1 MHLHSLTFQAI
12 GPFAGLHHVDLASLG
27 ASGIYLLDGPT
38 GAGKSTIIDAIVFA
52 LYGKVASDAASDDR
66 LRSAFA
72 GPDVESFVDLVLEVP
87 SGVYRV
93 RRTPEYRRPKKRG
106 TGTTTQQASV
116 RLWRLAGVP
125 SAEALAGVDGSPG
138 ELLSARLDEAGDEI
152 RRIVGLDRRQLVQ
165 TVVLPQGEFAT
176 FLRAKPEDRAVL
188 LQKVFG
194 TELYHRAAVRL
205 AELARAARAR
215 SDGARQGVRGAVER
229 FTGAAGLVPD
239 DARRL
244 REAAQDD
251 ARLRRADE
259 ADVARAVADIGRGVA
274 DDARVEAGIA
284 REAARP
290 TGLDAADT
298 APPSPAPL
306 DDGRVTVGDPAAPAA
321 VIEEAAAPVA
331 GVHALA
337 LARVAG
343 LEAEAEVLAE
353 REVTANAALV
363 AARDRLDA
371 ERALADAVERRA
383 RLRAEEARLAEEEPQ
398 VAVDRCRVDAATRA
412 AVVAPAAQG
421 LVRAERLLTAAH
433 DRLALAR
440 TGAPAPLADADPT
453 TLEALRADVATAG
466 VRVTRLLPVGAS
478 LPARDR
484 EVADGRKD
492 VVQAAEERAR
502 TFDELAA
509 RPARREDL
517 RLRLASLAETAA
529 TLGALQERALRA
541 RAVEEAARQAAT
553 LAVDEQAARAARAE
567 AATFAR
573 AAVEQEARA
582 RAARIAG
589 LAGELA
595 AGLSAQ
601 LPCPVCGGTDHP
613 APAPLADGHPSA
625 QDVEDAERGR
635 AEAERALHD
644 ASARVEVLA
653 ERLSARRRDAEGLTP
668 DEAAERVAEVDAL
681 VAGARAAAHE
691 RADAERELDAL
702 DVATVALQQRAA
714 TLAEE
719 IAGTTARLDELE
731 AALGADRAE
740 IRAEVA
746 AAGPLVELA
755 DLPDAL
761 AEEGGT
767 RNPVAVLAVALEERL
782 RTIDALADAGAAVAA
797 AARAVEER
805 TAELGALVERSGF
818 ADAAEALDAVLDE
831 PVRLDLARGVAE
843 HEAACAATAAGLA
856 DPTLTDLP
864 PDVEPDVAAAR
875 AAVAE
880 AEATARAAGRRH
892 ELVARQAQAARVA
905 AEGIGTTAD
914 DWDRARAAAEPV
926 ARMAALASG
935 SGDNAHALTLATF
948 VLVQRFEDVVAAAN
962 ERLAEMS
969 SGRYELVRSA
979 TREDVRAHK
988 RGLAMKVLDHVT
1000 ERERDPR
1007 TLSGGETFYV
1017 SLCLALGLADVVTA
1031 EAGGVELGTLFVD
1044 EGFGSLD
1051 PETLEA
1057 VLAALGRLRA
1067 GGRVVGVVSHVEALK
1082 QSIAERIEVRRV
1094 PGGGSTLTVR
1104 A

>member
-12 GPFAGLHHVDLASLG
+12 GPFAGRHRIDLASLG
-27 ASGIYLLDGPT
+27 ASGIFLLDGPT
-38 GAGKSTIIDAIVFA
+38 GAGKSTVIDAIVFA

-72 GPDVESFVDLVLEVP
+72 APEVESFVDLVLEVP

-106 TGTTTQQASV
+106 TGTTVQQASV

-125 SAEALAGVDGSPG
+125 SSDADPDAPDPPG
-138 ELLSARLDEAGDEI
+138 ELLSARLDEAGEEI
-152 RRIVGLDRRQLVQ
+152 RGIVGLDRRQLVQ

-239 DARRL
+239 VARRL

-259 ADVARAVADIGRGVA
+259 DDVARAVAEIRP
-274 DDARVEAGIA
+274 AG
-284 REAARP
+284 
-290 TGLDAADT
+290 DAAGPDE
-298 APPSPAPL
+298 SPAP
-306 DDGRVTVGDPAAPAA
+306 DGVPVPEAGQDVPVVVTDPCDTRPEADEGTAARA
-321 VIEEAAAPVA
+321 A

-337 LARVAG
+337 VAHARRLA
-343 LEAEAEVLAE
+343 AEADALAAHEVA
-353 REVTANAALV
+353 ANATLV

-371 ERALADAVERRA
+371 ERALADAVARRA
-383 RLRAEEARLAEEEPQ
+383 RLRAEAARLADEEPR
-398 VAVDRCRVDAATRA
+398 VAADRRRLDAAARA

-421 LVRAERLLTAAH
+421 LARAEQLLAAAR

-440 TGAPAPLADADPT
+440 TGVPVDLADADAT
-453 TLEALRADVATAG
+453 TLEALRADVATAA
-466 VRVTRLLPVGAS
+466 VRATRLLAVGAS

-484 EVADGRKD
+484 ELADGRKD
-492 VVQAAEERAR
+492 VAHATEERAR
-502 TFDELAA
+502 VLHELAA
-509 RPARREDL
+509 RPARREEL
-517 RLRLASLAETAA
+517 RVRLAGLAETAGS
-529 TLGALQERALRA
+529 LGALQERALRA
-541 RAVEEAARQAAT
+541 RAVE
-553 LAVDEQAARAARAE
+553 RAARE
-567 AATFAR
+567 AAALAR
-573 AAVEQEARA
+573 DEEVARTERAQAAVVATAAVEHEARV

-595 AGLSAQ
+595 AGLTEAC
-601 LPCPVCGGTDHP
+601 PCPVCGGTDHP
-613 APAPLADGHPSA
+613 DPAPLADGHPSA
-625 QDVEDAERGR
+625 QDVDDAERDR
-635 AEAERALHD
+635 VEAERALHD
-644 ASARVEVLA
+644 ASAGAEVLA
-653 ERLSARRRDAEGLTP
+653 ERLTARRRDAEGLTP
-668 DEAAERVAEVDAL
+668 DEAAGRVAEVDAL
-681 VAGARAAAHE
+681 VADARRAARE

-702 DVATVALQQRAA
+702 DRATADLQERAA
-714 TLAEE
+714 ALAEV
-719 IAGTTARLDELE
+719 IAGTTARLEELE
-731 AALGADRAE
+731 AALDADRAE
-740 IRAEVA
+740 IRAELA
-746 AAGPLVELA
+746 AAGPLVA
-755 DLPDAL
+755 HVDLPDVL
-761 AEEGGT
+761 ADEGGP
-767 RNPVAVLAVALEERL
+767 RNPVAVLAAALEERV
-782 RTIDALADAGAAVAA
+782 RTIDALADAGAAVDG
-797 AARAVEER
+797 ARKAVDER
-805 TAELGALVERSGF
+805 AAELGALVDRSGF
-818 ADAAEALDAVLDE
+818 ADASEALDAVLGEQD
-831 PVRLDLARGVAE
+831 RRALAQRVAE
-843 HEAACAATAAGLA
+843 HEAARAATAAGLA
-856 DPTLTDLP
+856 EPALADLP
-864 PDVEPDVAAAR
+864 EDARPDVTAARAVVAEAEAAAR
-875 AAVAE
+875 AAA
-880 AEATARAAGRRH
+880 RRH
-892 ELVARQAQAARVA
+892 ELVARQAQAADAA
-905 AEGIGTTAD
+905 AEGVGAAVD
-914 DWDRARAAAEPV
+914 DWVRARDAAGPV
-926 ARMAALASG
+926 ARMAALTAG
-935 SGDNAHALTLATF
+935 SGDNEHALTLATF

>member
-12 GPFAGLHHVDLASLG
+12 GPFAGRHRVDLASLG
-27 ASGIYLLDGPT
+27 ASGIFLLDGPT
-38 GAGKSTIIDAIVFA
+38 GAGKSTVIDAVVFA
-52 LYGKVASDAASDDR
+52 LYGKVASEAASDDR

-72 GPDVESFVDLVLEVP
+72 APDVESFVDLVLEVP

-106 TGTTTQQASV
+106 TGTTVQQASV
-116 RLWRLAGVP
+116 RLWRLVGPP
-125 SAEALAGVDGSPG
+125 SSDADPDAADPPG

-194 TELYHRAAVRL
+194 TELYHRAAARL
-205 AELARAARAR
+205 AELARAARTR
-215 SDGARQGVRGAVER
+215 SDGARQGVRAAVER

-244 REAAQDD
+244 REAALDD

-259 ADVARAVADIGRGVA
+259 D
-274 DDARVEAGIA
+274 DDA
-284 REAARP
+284 P
-290 TGLDAADT
+290 DH
-298 APPSPAPL
+298 
-306 DDGRVTVGDPAAPAA
+306 
-321 VIEEAAAPVA
+321 

-337 LARVAG
+337 VAHVGRLA
-343 LEAEAEVLAE
+343 AEADALAA
-353 REVTANAALV
+353 REVAANATLV
-363 AARDRLDA
+363 AAQDRLDA
-371 ERALADAVERRA
+371 ERTLADAVATRA
-383 RLRAEEARLAEEEPQ
+383 RLRAEAARLADEAPQ
-398 VAVDRCRVDAATRA
+398 VAADRDRVDAAARA

-421 LVRAERLLTAAH
+421 LARAEQGLAAAQ
-433 DRLALAR
+433 DRLVLAR
-440 TGAPAPLADADPT
+440 TGVPTDLADADAT
-453 TLEALRADVATAG
+453 TLEALRSDVATAA
-466 VRVTRLLPVGAS
+466 VRATRLLAVGAS
-478 LPARDR
+478 LPVRDR

-492 VVQAAEERAR
+492 VARATEERAR
-502 TFDELAA
+502 VLHELTVRPAHRDEL
-509 RPARREDL
+509 RT
-517 RLRLASLAETAA
+517 RLAGLAETAG
-529 TLGALQERALRA
+529 TLGVLQERALRA
-541 RAVEEAARQAAT
+541 RAVEEAARQAAA
-553 LAVDEQAARAARAE
+553 LAGDEEAARAE
-567 AATFAR
+567 RAR
-573 AAVEQEARA
+573 AAAVAKAAVDHEARV

-595 AGLSAQ
+595 AGLAEAS
-601 LPCPVCGGTDHP
+601 PCPVCGGTDHP
-613 APAPLADGHPSA
+613 DPAPLADGHPSA
-625 QDVEDAERGR
+625 QDVEVAERDRVG
-635 AEAERALHD
+635 AERALHD
-644 ASARVEVLA
+644 ASARAEVLA
-653 ERLSARRRDAEGLTP
+653 ERLAARRRDAEGLTP
-668 DEAAERVAEVDAL
+668 HESAERVAEVDAL
-681 VAGARAAAHE
+681 VAGARAASHE
-691 RADAERELDAL
+691 RADAERELEAL
-702 DVATVALQQRAA
+702 DAATVALQERAA
-714 TLAEE
+714 TLAEA
-719 IAGTTARLDELE
+719 IAGTTARLEELE
-731 AALGADRAE
+731 AALAADRAE

-746 AAGPLVELA
+746 AAGPLVAHAGLPDVLA
-755 DLPDAL
+755 D
-761 AEEGGT
+761 EGGP
-767 RNPVAVLAVALEERL
+767 RNPVAVLAAALEERV
-782 RTIDALADAGAAVAA
+782 RTIDALADAGAAVAGA
-797 AARAVEER
+797 RRAVEER
-805 TAELGALVERSGF
+805 SAELGALVGRSGF
-818 ADAAEALDAVLDE
+818 ADAIEALDAVLDE
-831 PVRLDLARGVAE
+831 QDRRALALRVAE
-843 HEAACAATAAGLA
+843 HEAARAATAAGLA
-856 DPTLTDLP
+856 EPALA
-864 PDVEPDVAAAR
+864 DVPEDARPDVAAAR
-875 AAVAE
+875 AVVAE
-880 AEATARAAGRRH
+880 AEAAARAAARRH
-892 ELVARQAQAARVA
+892 ELVARQAQAADAA
-905 AEGIGTTAD
+905 AEGIGAAVD
-914 DWDRARAAAEPV
+914 DWVRARDAAGPV
-926 ARMAALASG
+926 ARMAALTAG
-935 SGDNAHALTLATF
+935 SGDNEHALTLATF

-1051 PETLEA
+1051 PETLDA

>member
-12 GPFAGLHHVDLASLG
+12 GPFAGLHRVDLASLG
-27 ASGIYLLDGPT
+27 ASGIFLLDGPT
-38 GAGKSTIIDAIVFA
+38 GAGKSTVIDAIVFA
-52 LYGKVASDAASDDR
+52 LYGKVASEAASDDR

-72 GPDVESFVDLVLEVP
+72 APEVESFVDLVLEVP

-125 SAEALAGVDGSPG
+125 SAEALAGVDGPPG
-138 ELLSARLDEAGDEI
+138 ELLSARLDEAGEEI

-188 LQKVFG
+188 LQRVFG

-229 FTGAAGLVPD
+229 FTGAAGLMPD

-244 REAAQDD
+244 RAAAQDD

-259 ADVARAVADIGRGVA
+259 ADVARAVADIAR
-274 DDARVEAGIA
+274 DAA
-284 REAARP
+284 EAARP
-290 TGLDAADT
+290 PGLDAADI
-298 APPSPAPL
+298 ALSSPTDTVSSSPTPL
-306 DDGRVTVGDPAAPAA
+306 DDGGIAGEEPAATG
-321 VIEEAAAPVA
+321 VSSEGAPVA

-343 LEAEAEVLAE
+343 LEAEAELLAE

-363 AARDRLDA
+363 VARDRLDA
-371 ERALADAVERRA
+371 ERAVADAVDRRA

-398 VAVDRCRVDAATRA
+398 VADDRRRIDAATRA

-421 LVRAERLLTAAH
+421 LVRAERLLVAAR

-440 TGAPAPLADADPT
+440 TGAPARLADADPT

-478 LPARDR
+478 LPGRDR
-484 EVADGRKD
+484 AVADARKD
-492 VVQAAEERAR
+492 VDRAVEERAR
-502 TFDELAA
+502 ALDELAA
-509 RPARREDL
+509 RPARREQL
-517 RLRLASLAETAA
+517 RLRLASLAETAG
-529 TLGALQERALRA
+529 TLGACQERALRA

-553 LAVDEQAARAARAE
+553 LAAEEEVARAARRE
-567 AATFAR
+567 AATAAR
-573 AAVEQEARA
+573 AAVEQEARV

-595 AGLSAQ
+595 AGLVEEY
-601 LPCPVCGGTDHP
+601 PCPVCGGTDHP
-613 APAPLADGHPSA
+613 APAPLADDHATA
-625 QDVEDAERGR
+625 QDVEEAEHGR

-653 ERLSARRRDAEGLTP
+653 ERLTARRRDAEGMTP
-668 DEAAERVAEVDAL
+668 HEAAERVAEVDAL
-681 VAGARAAAHE
+681 VEGARVAAHE
-691 RADAERELDAL
+691 RADAEQELDAL
-702 DVATVALQQRAA
+702 DAA
-714 TLAEE
+714 TLALQERAAALAE
-719 IAGTTARLDELE
+719 VIAGTTARVEELAATLD
-731 AALGADRAE
+731 ADRAE

-761 AEEGGT
+761 ADEGGT
-767 RNPVAVLAVALEERL
+767 QNPVAVLAAALDDRL
-782 RTIDALADAGAAVAA
+782 RTIDALADAGAAVATA
-797 AARAVEER
+797 GRAVDER
-805 TAELGALVERSGF
+805 AAELGALVHRSGF
-818 ADAAEALDAVLDE
+818 VDARDALAAVLDE
-831 PVRLDLARGVAE
+831 PDRRALSRRVAE
-843 HEAACAATAAGLA
+843 HEAARAATTAGLA
-856 DPTLTDLP
+856 DPAIADLP
-864 PDVEPDVAAAR
+864 EDARPDVAAAR

-892 ELVARQAQAARVA
+892 ELVARQAQSAGAA
-905 AEGIGTTAD
+905 AEGIGAAAD
-914 DWDRARAAAEPV
+914 DWARARDAAAPV

>member
-1 MHLHSLTFQAI
+1 
-12 GPFAGLHHVDLASLG
+12 
-27 ASGIYLLDGPT
+27 
-38 GAGKSTIIDAIVFA
+38 
-52 LYGKVASDAASDDR
+52 
-66 LRSAFA
+66 
-72 GPDVESFVDLVLEVP
+72 
-87 SGVYRV
+87 
-93 RRTPEYRRPKKRG
+93 
-106 TGTTTQQASV
+106 
-116 RLWRLAGVP
+116 
-125 SAEALAGVDGSPG
+125 
-138 ELLSARLDEAGDEI
+138 
-152 RRIVGLDRRQLVQ
+152 VQ

-244 REAAQDD
+244 RAAAQDD

-259 ADVARAVADIGRGVA
+259 ADVARAVAEV
-274 DDARVEAGIA
+274 ARVATEAE
-284 REAARP
+284 RS
-290 TGLDAADT
+290 TDLDAAHR
-298 APPSPAPL
+298 APSSMTPL
-306 DDGRVTVGDPAAPAA
+306 DDGRVAGVEPDAPATA
-321 VIEEAAAPVA
+321 TEGTAALVA

-343 LEAEAEVLAE
+343 LDAEAEALAE
-353 REVTANAALV
+353 REVAVNATLV

-371 ERALADAVERRA
+371 ERAVADAVDRRA
-383 RLRAEEARLAEEEPQ
+383 RLRAEEARLAEAEPG
-398 VAVDRCRVDAATRA
+398 VADDRVRVDAATRA

-421 LVRAERLLTAAH
+421 LVRAEQHFVDAQ
-433 DRLALAR
+433 DQLALAR

-478 LPARDR
+478 LPGRDR
-484 EVADGRKD
+484 AVADGRKD
-492 VVQAAEERAR
+492 VAQADEERAR
-502 TFDELAA
+502 TLDELAA
-509 RPARREDL
+509 RPARREEL
-517 RLRLASLAETAA
+517 RLRLASLAEAA
-529 TLGALQERALRA
+529 GTLGARQERALRA
-541 RAVEEAARQAAT
+541 RAVERAARQAAT
-553 LAVDEQAARAARAE
+553 LAAEEGAARAARSE
-567 AATFAR
+567 AATAAR
-573 AAVEQEARA
+573 VAVEQEARV

-595 AGLSAQ
+595 AGLVEES
-601 LPCPVCGGTDHP
+601 PCPVCGGTDHP
-613 APAPLADGHPSA
+613 APALLADGHPTA
-625 QDVEDAERGR
+625 QDVEEAEHGR

-653 ERLSARRRDAEGLTP
+653 ERLAARRRDAEGLTP
-668 DEAAERVAEVDAL
+668 HEAAERVAEVDAL
-681 VAGARAAAHE
+681 VDGARVAAHE

-702 DVATVALQQRAA
+702 DAA
-714 TLAEE
+714 TLALQERAAALAE
-719 IAGTTARLDELE
+719 VIAGTTARLEEL
-731 AALGADRAE
+731 ATTLDADRAE

-761 AEEGGT
+761 ADEGGT
-767 RNPVAVLAVALEERL
+767 RNPVAVLAAALDDRL
-782 RTIDALADAGAAVAA
+782 RTIDALADAGAAVATA
-797 AARAVEER
+797 RRAVDER
-805 TAELGALVERSGF
+805 AAELGALVDRSGF
-818 ADAAEALDAVLDE
+818 VDARAALAAVLDE
-831 PVRLDLARGVAE
+831 PDRRALARRVAE
-843 HEAACAATAAGLA
+843 HEAARAATTAGLA
-856 DPTLTDLP
+856 DPALADLP
-864 PDVEPDVAAAR
+864 DDARPDVPAAR

-892 ELVARQAQAARVA
+892 ELVARQAQAARIA
-905 AEGIGTTAD
+905 AEGIGTAAD
-914 DWDRARAAAEPV
+914 DWARARDAAGPV

-1017 SLCLALGLADVVTA
+1017 SLCLALGLADVVAA

-1051 PETLEA
+1051 PETLDA

>member
-12 GPFAGLHHVDLASLG
+12 GPFAGLHRVDLASLG
-27 ASGIYLLDGPT
+27 ASGIFLLDGPT
-38 GAGKSTIIDAIVFA
+38 GAGKSTVIDAIVFA
-52 LYGKVASDAASDDR
+52 LYGKVASEAASDDR

-72 GPDVESFVDLVLEVP
+72 APEVESFVDLVLEVP

-93 RRTPEYRRPKKRG
+93 RRTPEYLRPKKRG

-116 RLWRLAGVP
+116 RLWRLTDVP
-125 SAEALAGVDGSPG
+125 SAEALAGGDGPPG
-138 ELLSARLDEAGDEI
+138 ELLSARLDEAGEEI

-194 TELYHRAAVRL
+194 TELYHRAAARL

-215 SDGARQGVRGAVER
+215 SDGARQGVRAAVER

-244 REAAQDD
+244 RTAAQDD

-259 ADVARAVADIGRGVA
+259 ADVARAEADVARG
-274 DDARVEAGIA
+274 
-284 REAARP
+284 AAEGERP
-290 TGLDAADT
+290 TGRDIADT
-298 APPSPAPL
+298 AQASPTAL
-306 DDGRVTVGDPAAPAA
+306 EDGRVTGLEPAAPAA
-321 VIEEAAAPVA
+321 VIEETAAPAA

-337 LARVAG
+337 LAHVAG

-353 REVTANAALV
+353 REVAANAALV
-363 AARDRLDA
+363 AARDRLDE
-371 ERALADAVERRA
+371 ERAVADAADRQA
-383 RLRAEEARLAEEEPQ
+383 RLRAEAARLAEEEPR
-398 VAVDRCRVDAATRA
+398 VADDRRRVDAATRA

-421 LVRAERLLTAAH
+421 LVRAEQLLAAAQ

-478 LPARDR
+478 LPSRDR
-484 EVADGRKD
+484 AVADGRKD
-492 VVQAAEERAR
+492 VAQATEERAR
-502 TFDELAA
+502 VLDELAA
-509 RPARREDL
+509 RPARREEL
-517 RLRLASLAETAA
+517 RLRLASLAETAG
-529 TLGALQERALRA
+529 TLGGRQERALRA

-553 LAVDEQAARAARAE
+553 LAAEEVVARSACTE
-567 AATFAR
+567 AATAAR
-573 AAVEQEARA
+573 AAVEQEARL

-595 AGLSAQ
+595 AGLVEEF
-601 LPCPVCGGTDHP
+601 PCPVCGGTDHP
-613 APAPLADGHPSA
+613 APAPLADDHPTA
-625 QDVEDAERGR
+625 QDVEEAERGR
-635 AEAERALHD
+635 AEAERVLHD
-644 ASARVEVLA
+644 ASARVEVLL
-653 ERLSARRRDAEGLTP
+653 ERLAARRRDAGGLTP
-668 DEAAERVAEVDAL
+668 HEAAERVAEVDAL
-681 VAGARAAAHE
+681 VADARAAAHE

-702 DVATVALQQRAA
+702 DAA
-714 TLAEE
+714 TLVLQERAAALAETT
-719 IAGTTARLDELE
+719 AGTTARVEELATTLD
-731 AALGADRAE
+731 ADRAE

-761 AEEGGT
+761 ADEGGT
-767 RNPVAVLAVALEERL
+767 RNPVAVLAAALDDRL
-782 RTIDALADAGAAVAA
+782 RTIDALADAGAAVATA
-797 AARAVEER
+797 GRAVAER
-805 TAELGALVERSGF
+805 AAELGALVDRSGF
-818 ADAAEALDAVLDE
+818 VDAADALAAVLDE
-831 PVRLDLARGVAE
+831 PDRRALARRVAE
-843 HEAACAATAAGLA
+843 HEAARAATTAGLA
-856 DPTLTDLP
+856 DPALANLP
-864 PDVEPDVAAAR
+864 EDARPDVPAAR
-875 AAVAE
+875 TAVAE

-892 ELVARQAQAARVA
+892 ELVARQAQSACAA
-905 AEGIGTTAD
+905 AEGIGAAAD
-914 DWDRARAAAEPV
+914 DWARARDAAGPV
-926 ARMAALASG
+926 VRMAALASG

>member
-1 MHLHSLTFQAI
+1 M
-12 GPFAGLHHVDLASLG
+12 
-27 ASGIYLLDGPT
+27 
-38 GAGKSTIIDAIVFA
+38 
-52 LYGKVASDAASDDR
+52 
-66 LRSAFA
+66 
-72 GPDVESFVDLVLEVP
+72 E
-87 SGVYRV
+87 RV
-93 RRTPEYRRPKKRG
+93 
-106 TGTTTQQASV
+106 
-116 RLWRLAGVP
+116 
-125 SAEALAGVDGSPG
+125 
-138 ELLSARLDEAGDEI
+138 
-152 RRIVGLDRRQLVQ
+152 
-165 TVVLPQGEFAT
+165 
-176 FLRAKPEDRAVL
+176 
-188 LQKVFG
+188 
-194 TELYHRAAVRL
+194 
-205 AELARAARAR
+205 
-215 SDGARQGVRGAVER
+215 
-229 FTGAAGLVPD
+229 
-239 DARRL
+239 
-244 REAAQDD
+244 
-251 ARLRRADE
+251 
-259 ADVARAVADIGRGVA
+259 
-274 DDARVEAGIA
+274 
-284 REAARP
+284 
-290 TGLDAADT
+290 
-298 APPSPAPL
+298 
-306 DDGRVTVGDPAAPAA
+306 
-321 VIEEAAAPVA
+321 
-331 GVHALA
+331 
-337 LARVAG
+337 
-343 LEAEAEVLAE
+343 
-353 REVTANAALV
+353 
-363 AARDRLDA
+363 
-371 ERALADAVERRA
+371 A
-383 RLRAEEARLAEEEPQ
+383 RLRAEEARLAEEEPR
-398 VAVDRCRVDAATRA
+398 VADDRRRVDAATRA

-421 LVRAERLLTAAH
+421 LVRAEQLLTAAH

-440 TGAPAPLADADPT
+440 TGASATLADADPT

-502 TFDELAA
+502 TLDELAA
-509 RPARREDL
+509 RPAHREEL
-517 RLRLASLAETAA
+517 RLRLTSLAERAG
-529 TLGALQERALRA
+529 TLGALQEQALRA
-541 RAVEEAARQAAT
+541 RAVEEAARQAAA
-553 LAVDEQAARAARAE
+553 LAGEEEAARAARTR
-567 AATFAR
+567 AATVAR
-573 AAVEQEARA
+573 AAVEQEARV

-595 AGLSAQ
+595 AGLVEES
-601 LPCPVCGGTDHP
+601 PCPVCGGTDHP
-613 APAPLADGHPSA
+613 APAPLADDHPTA

-635 AEAERALHD
+635 AEAEQALHD
-644 ASARVEVLA
+644 ASARAGVLA
-653 ERLSARRRDAEGLTP
+653 ERLTARRRDAEGLTP
-668 DEAAERVAEVDAL
+668 HEAAERVAEVDAL
-681 VAGARAAAHE
+681 VAGARAAACE

-702 DVATVALQQRAA
+702 DAGTAALQERAA
-714 TLAEE
+714 ALAEG
-719 IAGTTARLDELE
+719 IAGTTARLEELE
-731 AALGADRAE
+731 AALDTDRAE

-761 AEEGGT
+761 ADEGGT
-767 RNPVAVLAVALEERL
+767 RNPVAVLAAALEERL
-782 RTIDALADAGAAVAA
+782 RTIDALADASAAVAA

-805 TAELGALVERSGF
+805 TAELSAIVDRSGF
-818 ADAAEALDAVLDE
+818 ADAADALAAVLDE
-831 PVRLDLARGVAE
+831 PDRRALARRVAE
-843 HEAACAATAAGLA
+843 HEAACAATAAALA
-856 DPTLTDLP
+856 DPAHTDLAA
-864 PDVEPDVAAAR
+864 DLSADAEPDVAAAR

-905 AEGIGTTAD
+905 AEGIGTAAD
-914 DWDRARAAAEPV
+914 DWARARAAAEPV

-969 SGRYELVRSA
+969 SGRYELVRSE

>member
-27 ASGIYLLDGPT
+27 ASGIFLLDGPT
-38 GAGKSTIIDAIVFA
+38 GAGKSTVIDAIVFA
-52 LYGKVASDAASDDR
+52 LYGKVASEAASDDR

-72 GPDVESFVDLVLEVP
+72 APEVESFVDLVLEVP

-93 RRTPEYRRPKKRG
+93 RRTPEYLRPKKRG

-125 SAEALAGVDGSPG
+125 NAEALAGVDGPPG
-138 ELLSARLDEAGDEI
+138 ELLSSRLDEAGEEI

-205 AELARAARAR
+205 AELARAARTR
-215 SDGARQGVRGAVER
+215 SDGARQGVRAAVER

-244 REAAQDD
+244 RAAAQDD

-259 ADVARAVADIGRGVA
+259 ADVARAVADVARGA
-274 DDARVEAGIA
+274 VEA
-284 REAARP
+284 ERP
-290 TGLDAADT
+290 TDLHAADT
-298 APPSPAPL
+298 VLSSSTDTALSSPTPL
-306 DDGRVTVGDPAAPAA
+306 VDGRVVGVGPAAPAA
-321 VIEEAAAPVA
+321 AVDGASAPVA

-337 LARVAG
+337 LAHVAG

-353 REVTANAALV
+353 RELAANAALV

-371 ERALADAVERRA
+371 ERAVADAVDRRA
-383 RLRAEEARLAEEEPQ
+383 RLRVEEARLAEEEPR
-398 VAVDRCRVDAATRA
+398 VADDRRRVDAATRA
-412 AVVAPAAQG
+412 AVVAPAAEG
-421 LVRAERLLTAAH
+421 LVRAEQLLAAAH

-440 TGAPAPLADADPT
+440 TGAPPPLADADPT

-466 VRVTRLLPVGAS
+466 VRVARLLPVGAS
-478 LPARDR
+478 LPGRDR
-484 EVADGRKD
+484 AVADGRKD
-492 VVQAAEERAR
+492 VARAAEERAR
-502 TFDELAA
+502 VLDELAA
-509 RPARREDL
+509 RPARREEL
-517 RLRLASLAETAA
+517 RLRLASLAETAGA
-529 TLGALQERALRA
+529 LGAHQERALRA

-553 LAVDEQAARAARAE
+553 LAAEEEMARAVRTE
-567 AATFAR
+567 AATAAR
-573 AAVEQEARA
+573 AAVEQEARV

-595 AGLSAQ
+595 VGLVEGS
-601 LPCPVCGGTDHP
+601 PCPVCGGTDHP
-613 APAPLADGHPSA
+613 APAPLADDHPAA
-625 QDVEDAERGR
+625 QDVEEAERRR
-635 AEAERALHD
+635 AEAERVLHD

-653 ERLSARRRDAEGLTP
+653 ERLAARRRDAEGLAP
-668 DEAAERVAEVDAL
+668 HEAAERVAEVDAL

-691 RADAERELDAL
+691 RADAERELAAL
-702 DVATVALQQRAA
+702 DDA
-714 TLAEE
+714 TLALQERAAGLAE
-719 IAGTTARLDELE
+719 MIAGTTARVEELATTLD
-731 AALGADRAE
+731 ADRAE

-761 AEEGGT
+761 ADEGGT
-767 RNPVAVLAVALEERL
+767 RNPVAVLAAALDDRL
-782 RTIDALADAGAAVAA
+782 RTIDALADAGAAVATA
-797 AARAVEER
+797 EEAVDERAAELATLVDRSGFVDAADALAAVLEEPDRRALARRVAEHDAARA
-805 TAELGALVERSGF
+805 
-818 ADAAEALDAVLDE
+818 
-831 PVRLDLARGVAE
+831 
-843 HEAACAATAAGLA
+843 ATTAGLA
-856 DPTLTDLP
+856 DPALA
-864 PDVEPDVAAAR
+864 DVPEDARADVPAAR

-880 AEATARAAGRRH
+880 AEATARAAARRH
-892 ELVARQAQAARVA
+892 ELVARQAQSASAA
-905 AEGIGTTAD
+905 AEGIGAAAD
-914 DWDRARAAAEPV
+914 DWARARDAAEPV

-935 SGDNAHALTLATF
+935 SGDNVHALTLATF

-969 SGRYELVRSA
+969 SGRYELVRSG

-1000 ERERDPR
+1000 ECERDPR

-1051 PETLEA
+1051 PETLDA
-1057 VLAALGRLRA
+1057 VLTALGRLRA

>member
-27 ASGIYLLDGPT
+27 ASGIFLLDGPT
-38 GAGKSTIIDAIVFA
+38 GAGKSTVIDAIVFA

-72 GPDVESFVDLVLEVP
+72 APEVESFVDLVLEVP

-116 RLWRLAGVP
+116 RLWRLAEVP
-125 SAEALAGVDGSPG
+125 SAEAVAGVDGPPG

-205 AELARAARAR
+205 AELARTARAR
-215 SDGARQGVRGAVER
+215 SDAARQGVRGAVER
-229 FTGAAGLVPD
+229 FAGAAGLVPD

-251 ARLRRADE
+251 ALLRRADE
-259 ADVARAVADIGRGVA
+259 A
-274 DDARVEAGIA
+274 AG
-284 REAARP
+284 
-290 TGLDAADT
+290 
-298 APPSPAPL
+298 PASG
-306 DDGRVTVGDPAAPAA
+306 DGSSAS
-321 VIEEAAAPVA
+321 A

-337 LARVAG
+337 VAHVGRLAT
-343 LEAEAEVLAE
+343 EADVLAE
-353 REVTANAALV
+353 REVAANATLV
-363 AARDRLDA
+363 AAQDHLES
-371 ERALADAVERRA
+371 ERELADAVTRRA
-383 RLRAEEARLAEEEPQ
+383 RLRAEAARLAEEEPQ
-398 VAVDRCRVDAATRA
+398 VAADRRRVDAATRA

-421 LVRAERLLTAAH
+421 LARAQQGVAAAQERLV
-433 DRLALAR
+433 LAR
-440 TGAPAPLADADPT
+440 TGAPADLADADAT
-453 TLEALRADVATAG
+453 TLEALRAGVATAA
-466 VRVTRLLPVGAS
+466 VRATRLLPVGAS
-478 LPARDR
+478 LPVRER

-492 VVQAAEERAR
+492 VAQASEERGR
-502 TFDELAA
+502 VLDELAA
-509 RPARREDL
+509 RPAHREAL
-517 RLRLASLAETAA
+517 RTRLAALAETAG

-541 RAVEEAARQAAT
+541 RAVERAARQADA
-553 LAVDEQAARAARAE
+553 LAGEEETARAERARAAAL
-567 AATFAR
+567 AR
-573 AAVEQEARA
+573 DAVEHEARV

-595 AGLSAQ
+595 AGLTASS
-601 LPCPVCGGTDHP
+601 PCPVCGGTDHP
-613 APAPLADGHPSA
+613 APAPLADGHPTA
-625 QDVEDAERGR
+625 EDVEDAERRR

-653 ERLSARRRDAEGLTP
+653 ERLTARRRDAEGLTP
-668 DEAAERVAEVDAL
+668 DEAVAQVAAVDAS

-702 DVATVALQQRAA
+702 DAATGALQERAA
-714 TLAEE
+714 ALAET
-719 IAGTTARLDELE
+719 IAGTTARLGELE
-731 AALGADRAE
+731 AALDADRAE
-740 IRAEVA
+740 IRAELA
-746 AAGPLVELA
+746 AAGPLVERV
-755 DLPDAL
+755 DLPDPL
-761 AEEGGT
+761 AGEGGP
-767 RNPVAVLAVALEERL
+767 RNPVAVLVAALEERV
-782 RTIDALADAGAAVAA
+782 RTIDALADAGAALATSRSAVDE
-797 AARAVEER
+797 RA
-805 TAELGALVERSGF
+805 AELGALVDRSGF
-818 ADAAEALDAVLDE
+818 TDAAEALDAVLDE
-831 PVRLDLARGVAE
+831 QDRLTLSRRVAE
-843 HEAACAATAAGLA
+843 HEAAGATTTAGLA
-856 DPTLTDLP
+856 DPALADLP
-864 PDVEPDVAAAR
+864 EDARPDVAAAR
-875 AAVAE
+875 AAVAA
-880 AEATARAAGRRH
+880 AEASARSAARRH
-892 ELVARQAQAARVA
+892 ELVARQAQAADVA
-905 AEGIGTTAD
+905 AEGIGTAVD
-914 DWDRARAAAEPV
+914 EWAGAREAAGPV

-935 SGDNAHALTLATF
+935 SGDNEHALTLATY

-1051 PETLEA
+1051 PETLDA
-1057 VLAALGRLRA
+1057 VLTALGRLRA

-1082 QSIAERIEVRRV
+1082 QAVAERIEVRRA

>member
-12 GPFAGLHHVDLASLG
+12 GPFAGLHRVDLASLG
-27 ASGIYLLDGPT
+27 ASGIFLLDGPT
-38 GAGKSTIIDAIVFA
+38 GAGKSTVIDAIVFA

-72 GPDVESFVDLVLEVP
+72 APEVESFVDLVLEVP

-93 RRTPEYRRPKKRG
+93 RRTPEYLRPKKRG
-106 TGTTTQQASV
+106 TGTTAQQASV
-116 RLWRLAGVP
+116 RLWRLAGAP
-125 SAEALAGVDGSPG
+125 SEEALAGVDGPPG
-138 ELLSARLDEAGDEI
+138 ELLSARLDEAGEEI

-244 REAAQDD
+244 RAAAQDD

-259 ADVARAVADIGRGVA
+259 DDVARAVADVA
-274 DDARVEAGIA
+274 WVATEAE
-284 REAARP
+284 RS
-290 TGLDAADT
+290 TD
-298 APPSPAPL
+298 L
-306 DDGRVTVGDPAAPAA
+306 DDERVAGVEPDAPQAAT
-321 VIEEAAAPVA
+321 EGTAAPVA

-371 ERALADAVERRA
+371 ERAVADAVDRRA
-383 RLRAEEARLAEEEPQ
+383 RLRAEEARLTEEEPR
-398 VAVDRCRVDAATRA
+398 VADDRRRVDAATRA

-421 LVRAERLLTAAH
+421 LVRAEQLLAAAQ

-478 LPARDR
+478 LPSRDR
-484 EVADGRKD
+484 AVADGRKD
-492 VVQAAEERAR
+492 VAQATEERTR
-502 TFDELAA
+502 VLDELAA
-509 RPARREDL
+509 RPARREEL
-517 RLRLASLAETAA
+517 RLRLASLAETAG
-529 TLGALQERALRA
+529 TLGARQERALRA

-553 LAVDEQAARAARAE
+553 LAAEEEAARAARTE
-567 AATFAR
+567 AATAAR
-573 AAVEQEARA
+573 AAVELEARV
-582 RAARIAG
+582 RSARIAG

-595 AGLSAQ
+595 AALVEES
-601 LPCPVCGGTDHP
+601 PCPVCGGTDHP
-613 APAPLADGHPSA
+613 APAPLADDHPTA
-625 QDVEDAERGR
+625 EDVEEAEHGR
-635 AEAERALHD
+635 SEAERALHD

-653 ERLSARRRDAEGLTP
+653 ERLAGRRRDAEGLTP
-668 DEAAERVAEVDAL
+668 HEAAERVAEVDAL
-681 VAGARAAAHE
+681 VTGARAAARE

-702 DVATVALQQRAA
+702 DAA
-714 TLAEE
+714 TLVLQERAAELAE
-719 IAGTTARLDELE
+719 TIAGTTARLEEL
-731 AALGADRAE
+731 ATALDADRAE

-761 AEEGGT
+761 ADEGGT
-767 RNPVAVLAVALEERL
+767 RNPVAVLAAALDDRL
-782 RTIDALADAGAAVAA
+782 RTIDALADAGAAVASA
-797 AARAVEER
+797 GRAVDER
-805 TAELGALVERSGF
+805 AAELGALVGRSRF
-818 ADAAEALDAVLDE
+818 VDAAAALAAVLDE
-831 PVRLDLARGVAE
+831 PDRRALARRVAE
-843 HEAACAATAAGLA
+843 HEAARAAALAGLA
-856 DPTLTDLP
+856 DPALADLP
-864 PDVEPDVAAAR
+864 EDARPDVPAAR

-880 AEATARAAGRRH
+880 ADATTRAAARRH
-892 ELVARQAQAARVA
+892 GLVARQAQAARVA
-905 AEGIGTTAD
+905 AEGIGAAAD
-914 DWDRARAAAEPV
+914 DWARACDAAGPV

-1051 PETLEA
+1051 PETLDA
-1057 VLAALGRLRA
+1057 VLTALGRLRA

-1082 QSIAERIEVRRV
+1082 QSTAERIEVRRV

>member
-1 MHLHSLTFQAI
+1 M
-12 GPFAGLHHVDLASLG
+12 
-27 ASGIYLLDGPT
+27 
-38 GAGKSTIIDAIVFA
+38 
-52 LYGKVASDAASDDR
+52 
-66 LRSAFA
+66 
-72 GPDVESFVDLVLEVP
+72 DLVLEVP

-93 RRTPEYRRPKKRG
+93 RRTPEYLRPKKRG

-116 RLWRLAGVP
+116 RLWRLTDVP
-125 SAEALAGVDGSPG
+125 SAEALAGGDGPPG
-138 ELLSARLDEAGDEI
+138 ELLSARLDEAGEEI

-215 SDGARQGVRGAVER
+215 SDGARQGVRAAVER

-244 REAAQDD
+244 RTAAQDD

-259 ADVARAVADIGRGVA
+259 ADVARAEADVARGTA
-274 DDARVEAGIA
+274 
-284 REAARP
+284 EAARP
-290 TGLDAADT
+290 TSLDIADT
-298 APPSPAPL
+298 AQASPTAL
-306 DDGRVTVGDPAAPAA
+306 EDGRVTGLEPAA
-321 VIEEAAAPVA
+321 VIEEAAAPAA

-337 LARVAG
+337 LAHVAG
-343 LEAEAEVLAE
+343 LETGAEVLAE
-353 REVTANAALV
+353 REIAANAALV
-363 AARDRLDA
+363 AARDRLDE
-371 ERALADAVERRA
+371 ERAVADAVDRRA
-383 RLRAEEARLAEEEPQ
+383 RLRAEAARLAEEEHR
-398 VAVDRCRVDAATRA
+398 VADDRRRVDAATRA

-421 LVRAERLLTAAH
+421 LVRAEQLLAAAQ

-478 LPARDR
+478 LPSRDR
-484 EVADGRKD
+484 AVADGRKD
-492 VVQAAEERAR
+492 VAQATEERAR
-502 TFDELAA
+502 VLDELAA
-509 RPARREDL
+509 RPARREEL
-517 RLRLASLAETAA
+517 RLRLASLAETAG
-529 TLGALQERALRA
+529 TLGGRQERALRA

-553 LAVDEQAARAARAE
+553 LAAEEEVARAACTE
-567 AATFAR
+567 AATAAR
-573 AAVEQEARA
+573 AAVEQEARL

-595 AGLSAQ
+595 AGLVEES
-601 LPCPVCGGTDHP
+601 PCPVCGGTDHP
-613 APAPLADGHPSA
+613 APAPLADDHPTA
-625 QDVEDAERGR
+625 QDVEEAEHGR
-635 AEAERALHD
+635 AEAERVLHD

-653 ERLSARRRDAEGLTP
+653 ERLAARRRDAEGLTP
-668 DEAAERVAEVDAL
+668 HEAAERVAEVDAL
-681 VAGARAAAHE
+681 VTDARAAAHE

-702 DVATVALQQRAA
+702 DAA
-714 TLAEE
+714 TLALQERAAALAE
-719 IAGTTARLDELE
+719 TIAGTTARVEELATTLD
-731 AALGADRAE
+731 ADRAE

-761 AEEGGT
+761 ADEGGT
-767 RNPVAVLAVALEERL
+767 RNPVAVLAAALDDRL
-782 RTIDALADAGAAVAA
+782 RTIDALADAGAAVATA
-797 AARAVEER
+797 GRAVGER
-805 TAELGALVERSGF
+805 AAELGALVDRSGF
-818 ADAAEALDAVLDE
+818 VDAADALAAVLDE
-831 PVRLDLARGVAE
+831 PDRRALARRVAE
-843 HEAACAATAAGLA
+843 HEAARAATTAGLA
-856 DPTLTDLP
+856 DPALADLP
-864 PDVEPDVAAAR
+864 EDARPDVPAAR

-892 ELVARQAQAARVA
+892 ELVARQAQSACAA
-905 AEGIGTTAD
+905 AEGIGAAAD
-914 DWDRARAAAEPV
+914 EWARARDAAGPV
-926 ARMAALASG
+926 TRMAALASG

-969 SGRYELVRSA
+969 SGRYELVRSG

-1082 QSIAERIEVRRV
+1082 QSIAERVEVRRL

>member
-12 GPFAGLHHVDLASLG
+12 GPFAGLHRVDLASLG
-27 ASGIYLLDGPT
+27 ASGIFLLDGPT
-38 GAGKSTIIDAIVFA
+38 GAGKSTVIDAIVFA
-52 LYGKVASDAASDDR
+52 LYGKVASEAASDDR

-72 GPDVESFVDLVLEVP
+72 APEVESFVDLVLEVP

-93 RRTPEYRRPKKRG
+93 RRTPEYLRPKKRG

-116 RLWRLAGVP
+116 RLWRLADVP
-125 SAEALAGVDGSPG
+125 SAAALATGDGPPG
-138 ELLSARLDEAGDEI
+138 ELLSARLDEAGEEI

-244 REAAQDD
+244 RAAAQDD

-259 ADVARAVADIGRGVA
+259 ADVARAVADVARGEEDVA
-274 DDARVEAGIA
+274 RGAAEA
-284 REAARP
+284 ERP
-290 TGLDAADT
+290 TDLDAADT
-298 APPSPAPL
+298 AQASPTGL
-306 DDGRVTVGDPAAPAA
+306 DDGRVTGLEPAASAA
-321 VIEEAAAPVA
+321 AIEEAAAPVA

-353 REVTANAALV
+353 REVAANAALV
-363 AARDRLDA
+363 AARDRLDE
-371 ERALADAVERRA
+371 ERAVADAVDRRA
-383 RLRAEEARLAEEEPQ
+383 RLRAEEARLAEEEPR
-398 VAVDRCRVDAATRA
+398 VVDDRRRVDAATRA

-421 LVRAERLLTAAH
+421 LVRAEQLLAAAQ

-478 LPARDR
+478 LPGRDR
-484 EVADGRKD
+484 AVADGRKD
-492 VVQAAEERAR
+492 VARATEERAR
-502 TFDELAA
+502 VLDELAA
-509 RPARREDL
+509 RPARRAEL
-517 RLRLASLAETAA
+517 RLRLASLAETAG
-529 TLGALQERALRA
+529 TLGACQERALRA

-553 LAVDEQAARAARAE
+553 LAAEEEVARAVRAA
-567 AATFAR
+567 AATAAR
-573 AAVEQEARA
+573 AAVEHEARV

-595 AGLSAQ
+595 AGLVEES
-601 LPCPVCGGTDHP
+601 PCPVCGGTDHP
-613 APAPLADGHPSA
+613 APAPLADDHPTA
-625 QDVEDAERGR
+625 QDVEEAEHGR
-635 AEAERALHD
+635 AEAERVLHD

-653 ERLSARRRDAEGLTP
+653 ERLAARRRDAEGLTP
-668 DEAAERVAEVDAL
+668 HEAAERVAEVDAL
-681 VAGARAAAHE
+681 VTGARAAAHA

-702 DVATVALQQRAA
+702 DAA
-714 TLAEE
+714 TLALQERAAALAE
-719 IAGTTARLDELE
+719 TIAGTTARVEELATTLD
-731 AALGADRAE
+731 ADRAE

-761 AEEGGT
+761 ADEGGT
-767 RNPVAVLAVALEERL
+767 RNPVAVLAAALDDRL
-782 RTIDALADAGAAVAA
+782 RTIDALADAGAAVATA
-797 AARAVEER
+797 GSTVDER
-805 TAELGALVERSGF
+805 SAELGALVDRSGF
-818 ADAAEALDAVLDE
+818 MDAADALAAVLDE
-831 PVRLDLARGVAE
+831 PDRRALARRIAE
-843 HEAACAATAAGLA
+843 HEAARAATTAGLA
-856 DPTLTDLP
+856 DPALANLP
-864 PDVEPDVAAAR
+864 EDARPDVPAAR

-880 AEATARAAGRRH
+880 AEATARAAARRH
-892 ELVARQAQAARVA
+892 ELVARQAQSACAA
-905 AEGIGTTAD
+905 AEGIGAAAD
-914 DWDRARAAAEPV
+914 DWARARDAAEPV